1 MDLLLATDY
10 INLNCV
16 DTEEWIE
23 NATDEQRT
31 RCLNV
36 ASRTLKREYREI
48 TPATVLG
55 LPPIIT
61 EFFIPDEAVF
71 EFANVLC
78 IMFSDTNKLQSHGMN
93 SLTINGLGTFDFGS
107 KQVKNAS
114 DVDFTKFIPQIAH
127 DLINEM
133 NGTLTKNRRLKWT
146 TV

>member
-23 NATDEQRT
+23 NASDEQRT

-36 ASRTLKREYREI
+36 AQRTLKREFREI
-48 TPATVLG
+48 TPSTTLG
-55 LPPIIT
+55 LPPLIT
-61 EFFIPDEAVF
+61 EFFIPDDAVF

-78 IMFSDTNKLQSHGMN
+78 IMFSDTNKLQTHGMN

-107 KQVKNAS
+107 KQVRTAGDIDYS
-114 DVDFTKFIPQIAH
+114 KFIPQIAR
-127 DLINEM
+127 DLINEY
-133 NGTLTKNRRLKWT
+133 NGTINTNRRVKWT